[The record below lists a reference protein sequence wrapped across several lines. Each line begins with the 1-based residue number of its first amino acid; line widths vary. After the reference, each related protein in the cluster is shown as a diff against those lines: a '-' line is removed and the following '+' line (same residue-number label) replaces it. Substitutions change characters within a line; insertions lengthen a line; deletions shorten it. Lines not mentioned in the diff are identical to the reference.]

1 MDNTSVDLGLVQN
14 VQGLDKLRQMS
25 RGDINDKKNA
35 LVAAAQQFESI
46 LNQFWLKEMR
56 ATNETICPDSPLN
69 SRESS
74 FFQSMLD
81 EQMITSMAKSTEG
94 SSSSITH
101 LLVKQFA
108 GAMGDEGKEIIVAL
122 ENRPYEP
129 QSENG
134 LTMPGD
140 TKAGLMALP
149 EREGLKAQA
158 DFSSAANVG
167 HDSSYFNDLMAR
179 KLSNSSNDAQE
190 ADTNVSQLNATVR
203 KVSAYEN
210 VQTSG
215 TDGSSP
221 AVSFVQKFMPVAR
234 KVAQKFGLN
243 PLVIVAQAALETG
256 WGQHVGKGNNF
267 FGIKAGG
274 SWQGEAALET
284 TSEFVKGRMV
294 TENAYFR
301 SYKDAE
307 ASFEDYA
314 RLVTSNDRYAK
325 AVVQN
330 RDPDRYFE
338 EIQRAGYATD
348 PNYAL
353 KLKSIVRNDAFSSY
367 RYADGK
373 L

>member
-1 MDNTSVDLGLVQN
+1 
-14 VQGLDKLRQMS
+14 
-25 RGDINDKKNA
+25 
-35 LVAAAQQFESI
+35 
-46 LNQFWLKEMR
+46 
-56 ATNETICPDSPLN
+56 
-69 SRESS
+69 
-74 FFQSMLD
+74 
-81 EQMITSMAKSTEG
+81 
-94 SSSSITH
+94 
-101 LLVKQFA
+101 
-108 GAMGDEGKEIIVAL
+108 
-122 ENRPYEP
+122 
-129 QSENG
+129 
-134 LTMPGD
+134 
-140 TKAGLMALP
+140 
-149 EREGLKAQA
+149 
-158 DFSSAANVG
+158 
-167 HDSSYFNDLMAR
+167 
-179 KLSNSSNDAQE
+179 
-190 ADTNVSQLNATVR
+190 
-203 KVSAYEN
+203 
-210 VQTSG
+210 
-215 TDGSSP
+215 
-221 AVSFVQKFMPVAR
+221 MPVAR

-325 AVVQN
+325 AVAQKC
-330 RDPDRYFE
+330 DPDRYFE